1 MSHDI
6 VVIIGCMCPQSM
18 LLAMLTIK
26 KRVARVSISMHAC
39 NAVPIVMM
47 LKQMI
52 AYFQDFNTNLSP
64 VNKTQGCP
72 CNFQAKHQQ
81 HQCKKLN
88 NRGKRPFLLYVN
100 QDRVLELPWIK
111 EQTPINSRLLQFSV
125 CVILW
130 FDLPP
135 PYTSQK
141 SSLAS
146 VWPLILPL
154 LSVYFQ

>member
-1 MSHDI
+1 MTRDI

-52 AYFQDFNTNLSP
+52 AYFQDSNTHLTP

-72 CNFQAKHQQ
+72 CNLQAKDQQ

-88 NRGKRPFLLYVN
+88 NREKRPFLLYVN
-100 QDRVLELPWIK
+100 QDRVLELP
-111 EQTPINSRLLQFSV
+111 
-125 CVILW
+125 
-130 FDLPP
+130 
-135 PYTSQK
+135 
-141 SSLAS
+141 
-146 VWPLILPL
+146 
-154 LSVYFQ
+154 